1 MLSPGTK
8 LTQTQI
14 PSIDIYFYSDP
25 QRIPAHSK
33 ITRMMIKAF
42 ERERGKARV
51 SGLMTASCR
60 QKDAGGRMRRCPGF
74 WLAGRQQP
82 PGPHG
87 ACAAAAGRRLLRQ
100 AWVRERRPQGRR
112 RVEGKWTQGLGTP
125 KRSSQ
130 GNRVLQ
136 AELGHPLLCRQG
148 AGSPPARPPCT
159 RPWWTQNA
167 NCKKKQEKLQKIRM
181 LKPTKISRNCQRAH
195 KCVLTWR
202 KCDARSRHS
211 SNLVRKHLPWLSQSR
226 VSLWNFKLPR
236 DMGKHLGTGPQNNA
250 P

>member
-1 MLSPGTK
+1 
-8 LTQTQI
+8 
-14 PSIDIYFYSDP
+14 
-25 QRIPAHSK
+25 
-33 ITRMMIKAF
+33 MIKAF

-60 QKDAGGRMRRCPGF
+60 QKDAGGRMHGCPGF

-87 ACAAAAGRRLLRQ
+87 ACAAAAGRKLLCP
-100 AWVRERRPQGRR
+100 AWVRVRRPQGRR
-112 RVEGKWTQGLGTP
+112 LVEVKWTQGLGTP
-125 KRSSQ
+125 EAIFPGEPRAP
-130 GNRVLQ
+130 GRTG
-136 AELGHPLLCRQG
+136 APLLCRQW
-148 AGSPPARPPCT
+148 AGSPPARPLCT

-167 NCKKKQEKLQKIRM
+167 NCKKKQEKIHKIRM
-181 LKPTKISRNCQRAH
+181 LKPTKISQNCQRAH

-236 DMGKHLGTGPQNNA
+236 DMGKHLGTDPQNNA